1 MQTGIWVALITL
13 IGGIGGALITLRG
26 NWRNSDV
33 DIMKELRQANNDLKA
48 TNKELIEVRKENLQL
63 HAKLDNMQETIDD
76 LTKEVKRLTGLV
88 KGAQQ
93 NGEV

>member
-13 IGGIGGALITLRG
+13 AGSIVAALITLKG

-33 DIMKELRQANNDLKA
+33 DIMKELRQANKDLKS
-48 TNKELIEVRKENLQL
+48 TSEELIQVRKENLEL
-63 HAKLDNMQETIDD
+63 HNKLDEMQETIND

-88 KGAQQ
+88 KGAQK
-93 NGEV
+93 